1 MYRIFR
7 AIIISVILSGIALA
21 CLSCELPGKSGDFTV
36 EMQGG
41 DGDTLRLGVDLPSSG
56 SESDI
61 VFYIND
67 TAYELSSLPT
77 VQNNRVSF
85 NEVDADGFQTIS
97 LDFPDSTDDDF
108 LLYITTDDGKELS
121 YSESAAKFDRL
132 LDYLKHN

>member
-7 AIIISVILSGIALA
+7 TIIISVILVGIVTA
-21 CLSCELPGKSGDFTV
+21 CLSCETPGKYGDFTV

-41 DGDTLRLGVDLPSSG
+41 DNGTLLLSVALPSSG

-61 VFYIND
+61 IFYINGV
-67 TAYELSSLPT
+67 AYELSSLPT
-77 VQNNRVSF
+77 VQNTKVSF
-85 NEVDADGFQTIS
+85 KEVDADGFRTIS